1 MVLEE
6 QLEEGDMR
14 CLEELAM
21 KYVQSELPPWFYT
34 VDLTL
39 QSVALYKTEEQ
50 EAVRP
55 LGLAHPFFKVIHREV
70 VQQNRATIQ
79 EHFEPQQ
86 IILSPAGAPKL
97 VFSVRGLLEALDFFE
112 ASVGRAR

>member
-1 MVLEE
+1 
-6 QLEEGDMR
+6 MR

-79 EHFEPQQ
+79 EHLKPQQ
-86 IILSPAGAPKL
+86 LILSPAGAPKL